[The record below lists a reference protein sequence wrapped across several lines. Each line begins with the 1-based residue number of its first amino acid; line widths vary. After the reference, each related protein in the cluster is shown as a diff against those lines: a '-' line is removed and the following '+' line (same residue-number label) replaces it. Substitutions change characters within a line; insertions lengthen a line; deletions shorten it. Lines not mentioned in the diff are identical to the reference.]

1 MGIPEQERFFYLKRY
16 VAGEALQAIDSSTV
30 EVALHMKTQEKSSK
44 TGMVTHLLYRKRFVR
59 D

>member
-16 VAGEALQAIDSSTV
+16 VAGEELQAIDSSTV

-44 TGMVTHLLYRKRFVR
+44 TGMFTHLLYRKRFVR